1 MNTKVKNILFSILF
15 FWGCSIF
22 FFSCKASDD
31 TPKESRIIEKPNII
45 FISIDTLR
53 ADRLA
58 CYGYKEIKTPNI
70 DLIARRGVLFSQA
83 ICQVPVT
90 LPSHT
95 SMFTGLNPTSHN
107 VRENGTFRLDDSEIT
122 LAEILKEDGYKTG
135 AFIGGFP
142 LDSRFGLNK
151 GFDFYDDDLSDR
163 KDQETLR
170 GKIRWQ
176 GHNVSSFER
185 KAISVIESSIKWLSS
200 NRKGSFFLFIHLFDP
215 HTSYSPPEPFKKMYK
230 YQPYDGEVA
239 YVDYCLGKLFK
250 KLEKWKI
257 FKDALI
263 IITSDHGESLG
274 EHNYYGHGKKLFE
287 PSLWIPLIISF
298 PSKIPHAKAV
308 SALVRSIDI
317 MPTILEF
324 LDIETVTEIQGVS
337 LLPLILDEEEKK
349 LNLASYGETLFPR
362 LRFGEEELRSYRTD
376 RWKYIRFIKDNKII
390 RQKLFDLKNDPEEIQ
405 DCAQKEGA
413 KIQELASLLD
423 RIIENDRKLAVNKNT
438 FFTMDEETRK
448 KLKSLGYIR

>member
-1 MNTKVKNILFSILF
+1 MNKEAKIIPFLTLAFL
-15 FWGCSIF
+15 GCLF
-22 FFSCKASDD
+22 FFSSCKSSDEV
-31 TPKESRIIEKPNII
+31 PEESGIIEKPNII

-58 CYGYKEIKTPNI
+58 CYGYKRIKTPNI
-70 DLIARRGVLFSQA
+70 DLIAKRGVLFSQA

-90 LPSHT
+90 LPSHS

-122 LAEILKEDGYKTG
+122 LAQILKEDGYKTA

-170 GKIRWQ
+170 GKIKWQ

-185 KAISVIESSIKWLSS
+185 KAISVVDSVIKWLSS
-200 NRKGSFFLFIHLFDP
+200 NRKESFFLFIHLFDP
-215 HTSYSPPEPFKKMYK
+215 HTSYSPPDPFKKMYK
-230 YQPYDGEVA
+230 NQPYDGEVA

-250 KLEKWKI
+250 RLEKWKI

-263 IITSDHGESLG
+263 VITSDHGESLG

-287 PSLWIPLIISF
+287 PSLWIPLIVSF
-298 PSKIPHAKAV
+298 PSKIPQGKV
-308 SALVRSIDI
+308 VQRLVRSIDI
-317 MPTILEF
+317 MPTLLE
-324 LDIETVTEIQGVS
+324 LLNSEQAKDIQGVS
-337 LLPLILDEEEKK
+337 LLRLIFEETKD
-349 LNLASYGETLFPR
+349 LGLASYGETFLAK
-362 LRFGEEELRSYRTD
+362 LRFGEEELRSYRTE
-376 RWKYIRFIKDNKII
+376 RWKYIRFINDNKIV
-390 RQKLFDLKNDPEEIQ
+390 REKLFDIKNDPAELQDFSRIEKSKTEE
-405 DCAQKEGA
+405 
-413 KIQELASLLD
+413 LSSLLD
-423 RIIENDRKLAVNKNT
+423 KIIQNDRKKAVNKKT
-438 FFTMDEETRK
+438 AFAMDEETRR
-448 KLKSLGYIR
+448 KLKSLGYIK